1 MWVKICGI
9 TNLEDALCAIEAGAD
24 ALGFVFY
31 PKSPRYITPENAKA
45 IVEKLPLHV
54 KKIGLFVDV
63 TPEEIGITCKE
74 AQMDMAQIHF
84 DVDKTFWNALKV
96 PYLRVVR
103 AQESSDVEQYK
114 GLIRLVDAHVEGY
127 GGAGQRINLSWF
139 ENMDCE
145 NIILAGG
152 LSSENI
158 EQIKPFG
165 FYGVDVSSGVEKAK
179 GLKDHDKVRAFIKK
193 AKRESSR

>member
-9 TNLEDALCAIEAGAD
+9 TNLEDALCAIDAGAD

-31 PKSPRYITPENAKA
+31 PKSPRYISPQNAKIIA
-45 IVEKLPLHV
+45 EKIPSQV

-84 DVDKTFWNALKV
+84 EVDKAFWNALKV

-103 AQESSDVEQYK
+103 ANKACDIEQYQ
-114 GLIRLVDAHVEGY
+114 GLIRLVDSHVENF
-127 GGAGQRINLSWF
+127 GGAGVRIDTRWF
-139 ENMDCE
+139 ETADCE

-152 LSSENI
+152 LNAENI
-158 EQIKPFG
+158 EHVKSLG
-165 FYGVDVSSGVEKAK
+165 FYGVDVSSGVEKRK
-179 GLKDHDKVRAFIKK
+179 GVKDHDKVRAFLRS
-193 AKRESSR
+193 AKRESIR

>member
-9 TNLEDALCAIEAGAD
+9 TNLEDALCAIDAGAD

-31 PKSPRYITPENAKA
+31 PKSPRYIAPQKAKE
-45 IVEKLPLHV
+45 ISEKLPLHV

-63 TPEEIGITCKE
+63 TPEEIAFTCKE

-84 DVDKTFWNALKV
+84 EVDKEFWSALKV
-96 PYLRVVR
+96 PFLRVVR
-103 AQESSDVEQYK
+103 AREASAIEQYQ
-114 GLIRLVDAHVEGY
+114 GLIRLVDAYVEGY
-127 GGAGQRINLSWF
+127 GGAGQRIDLSWF
-139 ENMDCE
+139 ENRDCE

-152 LSSENI
+152 LTPENI
-158 EQIKPFG
+158 EQLKPFG

-179 GLKDHDKVRAFIKK
+179 GIKDHDKVRAFIQRAK
-193 AKRESSR
+193 A

>member
-9 TNLEDALCAIEAGAD
+9 TNLEDALCAIDAGAD

-31 PKSPRYITPENAKA
+31 PKSPRYITPKNAKIIA
-45 IVEKLPLHV
+45 EQLPLHV

-63 TPEEIGITCKE
+63 TPEEISLTCKE

-84 DVDKTFWNALKV
+84 DVDKAFWNALKV

-103 AQESSDVEQYK
+103 ARESSDIEQYN
-114 GLIRLVDAHVEGY
+114 GLIRLVDAYVEGF
-127 GGAGQRINLSWF
+127 GGAGQQIDLTWF
-139 ENMDCE
+139 ENADKE

-152 LSSENI
+152 LTSENVS
-158 EQIKPFG
+158 EIKSLG
-165 FYGVDVSSGVEKAK
+165 FYGVDVSSGVEKSK
-179 GLKDHDKVRAFIKK
+179 GIKDHDKVRVFIKK
-193 AKRESSR
+193 AKA

>member
-31 PKSPRYITPENAKA
+31 PKSPRYISPENARKIA
-45 IVEKLPLHV
+45 EKLPLHV
-54 KKIGLFVDV
+54 KKMGLFVDA
-63 TPEEIGITCKE
+63 TAEEITFTCKE
-74 AQMDMAQIHF
+74 AKMDMAQIHF
-84 DVDKTFWNALKV
+84 EVDDAFWSALKV

-103 AQESSDVEQYK
+103 AQKSEDIESFK
-114 GLIRLVDAHVEGY
+114 GLIRLVDAYVPSF
-127 GGAGQRINLSWF
+127 GGAGQRLDLSWF
-139 ENMDCE
+139 EHQDCE

-152 LSSENI
+152 LTPENL

-165 FYGVDVSSGVEKAK
+165 FYGVDVSSGVEREK
-179 GLKDHDKVRAFIKK
+179 GIKEHEKVREFIQRAK
-193 AKRESSR
+193 A

>member
-31 PKSPRYITPENAKA
+31 PKSPRYITPQNAKEIA
-45 IVEKLPLHV
+45 EKLPLHV

-63 TPEEIGITCKE
+63 TPDEVSLTCKE
-74 AQMDMAQIHF
+74 AQMDMAQIQF
-84 DVDKTFWNALKV
+84 EVDETFFNALKV
-96 PYLRVVR
+96 PYVRVVR
-103 AQESSDVEQYK
+103 TREPRDVEQYQ
-114 GLIRLVDAHVEGY
+114 GLIRLVDAYVEGY
-127 GGAGQRINLSWF
+127 GGAGKRIDLSWF
-139 ENMDCE
+139 ENSDRD

-152 LSSENI
+152 LTPENI
-158 EQIKPFG
+158 DQIKPFG